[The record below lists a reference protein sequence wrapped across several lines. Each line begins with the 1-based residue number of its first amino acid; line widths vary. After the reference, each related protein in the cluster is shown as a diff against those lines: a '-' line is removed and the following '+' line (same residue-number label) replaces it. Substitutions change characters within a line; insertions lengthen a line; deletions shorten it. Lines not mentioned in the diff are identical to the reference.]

1 MVNSTPFILI
11 QDLLRY
17 FLELMIIDQN
27 LSEFTIML
35 FILNQFIP
43 VLHSFSEISIRSLL
57 PHMLRCHLQNLRV
70 QLLFLKK
77 SHL

>member
-1 MVNSTPFILI
+1 
-11 QDLLRY
+11 
-17 FLELMIIDQN
+17 MIIDQN

-43 VLHSFSEISIRSLL
+43 VLHSFSEISKSSIRSLL